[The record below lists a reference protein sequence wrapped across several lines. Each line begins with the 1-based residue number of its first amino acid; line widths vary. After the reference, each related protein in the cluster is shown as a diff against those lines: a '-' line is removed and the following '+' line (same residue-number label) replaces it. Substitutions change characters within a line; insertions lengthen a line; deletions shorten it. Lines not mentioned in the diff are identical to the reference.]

1 MQRRKAGLGGTV
13 LALALGF
20 LAFGCS
26 GSRPP
31 ATSPDERPQPDLR
44 RGAVHPAER
53 LDGGGAAPSSSR
65 ARAGGDGAFERGT
78 VREESLSGAHD
89 KNARD
94 RKADAAETAETDRH
108 GGRRDAADDREGT
121 DADSDAV
128 SGDERDGEEHGAP
141 ADLHH
146 ILQRGQTLYSV
157 SRMYGVSLDAILRAN
172 GIRDARKVAAGTS
185 LLIPL
190 SRPERSASTAH
201 GDRHTGGDDAETS
214 PAVRKAKRP
223 EFQWPIEGAIT
234 GPFGPRGRHAHHEGI
249 DIDGSDG
256 DRIQAAASGT
266 VAFAGSN
273 GDYGRT
279 VIIDHGDGL
288 RTLYGHAS
296 KLLVKEGDEVHAGDV
311 IAAVG
316 HSGNARGSHLH
327 FEVRRDGRPVN
338 PLPYLLPTD
347 VLTAGA
353 VSLPPH
359 TTKSASRRH

>member
-1 MQRRKAGLGGTV
+1 MERSKTVLGGSL
-13 LALALGF
+13 LALALGL
-20 LAFGCS
+20 LALGCS

-31 ATSPDERPQPDLR
+31 ATSPDERPQPDSR
-44 RGAVHPAER
+44 RQAHPAER
-53 LDGGGAAPSSSR
+53 LDGGGATPPASR
-65 ARAGGDGAFERGT
+65 ARPGDDGGFDRGV
-78 VREESLSGAHD
+78 VREESLSDAHD
-89 KNARD
+89 KNAPDKKARD
-94 RKADAAETAETDRH
+94 RKAEDAE
-108 GGRRDAADDREGT
+108 AADDHEGT
-121 DADSDAV
+121 DADRDAV
-128 SGDERDGEEHGAP
+128 SRDERDSEEHGAP

-157 SRMYGVSLDAILRAN
+157 SRMYGVSLDALLRAN

-190 SRPERSASTAH
+190 KVPERTASTAPH
-201 GDRHTGGDDAETS
+201 GDRHKGGNDAESS

-223 EFQWPIEGAIT
+223 EFEWPIEGAIT
-234 GPFGPRGRHAHHEGI
+234 GPFGPRGKHSHHEGI

-256 DRIQAAASGT
+256 DRIRAAASGT

-359 TTKSASRRH
+359 TTRPASRRH